1 VERRM
6 LLAIVLSVVAIF
18 GWQTFFAPK
27 PKPPAAKTPA
37 DPSGAPVAVPG
48 DPAGMGD
55 PAMGDPAPVP
65 GMGDPVPAPPTAP
78 AGPALKQQAP
88 HREWTK
94 TLDGEWLDVGLTT
107 RGGAITN
114 VRLRKDFEFAEH
126 DATPQQP
133 IDVILPVDLDLLT
146 GAVTLTEADTERL
159 RTTDWTVV
167 SETADQ
173 VVFSFDTTTDL
184 RVVKTLRLPNEAGR
198 YDLEISVAIERLGA
212 PPAKV
217 EAVPVQILGVA
228 GLAREPSNHT
238 SIEEQNRLVLQVLG
252 EHDDPAE
259 GEWNLAEYR
268 LNPVQLK
275 TKDFRLMGVRSHYFL
290 AAIFADGGPKAPL
303 VTRAWGDGGD
313 SRDRDWRGSMDRLA
327 NLFESRGR
335 PVAGD
340 TRLGE
345 RIEVVAQHFQRAWVE
360 AAVTPAAAGGVAE
373 AATFRIY
380 VGPLSR
386 AAFATDRYKTLH
398 GLITYPFAFDFLAR
412 ILLWI
417 YDVFHRL
424 TTSAGLAVILMT
436 LVVRGGLM
444 PLSIRNQLSMRSHG
458 RKVSKLKPKLDALK
472 KRFPN
477 DPRRFREEQVKLM
490 REHGVGFPFGCVM
503 MFLQI
508 PIFMALFGSLRI
520 EYALRH
526 EAFGWITDLS
536 GPDRLIDFALT
547 KPLSLI
553 GIPPGGIRG
562 LNVLP
567 ILYMG
572 LSIFQQRLMP
582 KPQDPQQAQQMKT
595 ARWMSIIF
603 PVLLYNYTAALALY
617 MVVSTIIAILES
629 RVVRAKDLAAS
640 NATA

>member
-1 VERRM
+1 M

-27 PKPPAAKTPA
+27 RTTPEAKPPVEAPDAPE
-37 DPSGAPVAVPG
+37 APVAG
-48 DPAGMGD
+48 EAGMD
-55 PAMGDPAPVP
+55 AAAMGDPAP
-65 GMGDPVPAPPTAP
+65 GAPPVAP
-78 AGPALKQQAP
+78 PAAAGPALKQQAP
-88 HREWTK
+88 HREWTLAFDK
-94 TLDGEWLDVGLTT
+94 GEWKDVGLTT
-107 RGGAITN
+107 RGGALRF
-114 VRLRKDFEFAEH
+114 VRLRQDHEFAAR
-126 DATPQQP
+126 DASPQEP
-133 IDVILPVDLDLLT
+133 IDVILPVDPDLLT
-146 GAVTLTEADTERL
+146 GDVTLDEKDTEQM

-167 SETADQ
+167 SEGPYEVTFA
-173 VVFSFDTTTDL
+173 FLTTNDL
-184 RVVKTLRLPNEAGR
+184 RVVKTFRFPDADGR
-198 YDLEISVAIERLGA
+198 YDVELAVSIERLG
-212 PPAKV
+212 PPPPKA
-217 EAVPVQILGVA
+217 EAIPVRILGVA

-259 GEWNLAEYR
+259 GEWHLAEYR
-268 LNPVQLK
+268 LNPVQAQSRG
-275 TKDFRLMGVRSHYFL
+275 FRLMGIRSHYFV
-290 AAIFADGGPKAPL
+290 AAIYADGGPKAPN

-313 SRDRDWRGSMDRLA
+313 ASGRDWRGAMARLA
-327 NLFESRGR
+327 ALFESRGR

-340 TRLGE
+340 ARLGE

-360 AAVTPAAAGGVAE
+360 AEVTPGAPGGPATP
-373 AATFRIY
+373 ATFRVY

-386 AAFATDRYKTLH
+386 AAFATDRYATLH
-398 GLITYPFAFDFLAR
+398 PLITYPFAFDFLAR

-417 YDVFHRL
+417 YDLFHRL

-503 MFLQI
+503 MLLQI
-508 PIFMALFGSLRI
+508 PIFMALFGSLRV

-536 GPDRLIDFALT
+536 GPDRLLDFGLS
-547 KPLSLI
+547 KPLSLL

-567 ILYMG
+567 ILYMA

-629 RVVRAKDLAAS
+629 RVVRAKDHAAT

>member
-1 VERRM
+1 MERRM

-18 GWQTFFAPK
+18 GWQMLMPK
-27 PKPPAAKTPA
+27 KPVAKPPAETPGVSA
-37 DPSGAPVAVPG
+37 APAPG
-48 DPAGMGD
+48 D
-55 PAMGDPAPVP
+55 P
-65 GMGDPVPAPPTAP
+65 GMGDPVPAPGVGGPVPGAPPAAPPVP

-88 HREWTK
+88 HREWTV
-94 TLDGEWLDVGLTT
+94 TLPGGEWLDVGLTT
-107 RGGAITN
+107 RGGAITF
-114 VRLRKDFEFAEH
+114 VRLRNDHEVAAR

-133 IDVILPVDLDLLT
+133 LDLILPVDPDLLT
-146 GAVTLTEADTERL
+146 GDVTLDEKDSERM

-173 VVFSFDTTTDL
+173 VVFSFDTTSDL
-184 RVVKTLRLPNEAGR
+184 RVLKTFRLPNEAGR
-198 YDLEISVAIERLGA
+198 FDLELSVAVERLGP

-217 EAVPVQILGVA
+217 EAIPVQILGVA

-259 GEWNLAEYR
+259 GEWRLPEYR
-268 LNPVQLK
+268 LNPVQAK
-275 TKDFRLMGVRSHYFL
+275 TRDFRLMGVRSHYFV
-290 AAIFADGGPKAPL
+290 AALYADGGPKAPP

-313 SRDRDWRGSMDRLA
+313 AKDRDWRGAMDRLA
-327 NLFESRGR
+327 GLFEARGR

-340 TRLGE
+340 ARLGE
-345 RIEVVAQHFQRAWVE
+345 RIEVVARHFQRAWVE
-360 AAVTPAAAGGVAE
+360 AEVTPGGAGRPADP
-373 AATFRIY
+373 ATFRLY
-380 VGPLSR
+380 VGPMSR
-386 AAFATDRYKTLH
+386 ASFATDRYGTLH
-398 GLITYPFAFDFLAR
+398 DLITYPFAFDFLAR

-444 PLSIRNQLSMRSHG
+444 PLSIRNQLSMRTHG

-503 MFLQI
+503 MLLQI
-508 PIFMALFGSLRI
+508 PIFMALFGSLRV

-536 GPDRLIDFALT
+536 GPDRLIDFGLT

-562 LNVLP
+562 LNLLP

-617 MVVSTIIAILES
+617 MVASTIIAIVES
-629 RVVRAKDLAAS
+629 RVVRAKDAAAT
-640 NATA
+640 NAAA